1 MSLHVYA
8 DTKCLLT
15 FFLSCRLT
23 IIDISNCG
31 VVEGFKH
38 LPNLMELE

>member
-15 FFLSCRLT
+15 FFLSYRLRE
-23 IIDISNCG
+23 INIYNG
-31 VVEGFKH
+31 LVGGLKH
-38 LPNLMELE
+38 LPNLVELE